1 MAGPPSLGGSGAQQ
15 SPSNLSLATLPWEA
29 PGRGDEGLPSRI
41 GGVLA
46 VLGTR
51 PLQQLREVVLPCPF
65 GDGAGEMLRP
75 GAKETGESGLSEGP
89 HDQSVYW
96 EKT

>member
-1 MAGPPSLGGSGAQQ
+1 M
-15 SPSNLSLATLPWEA
+15 
-29 PGRGDEGLPSRI
+29 
-41 GGVLA
+41 
-46 VLGTR
+46 LGTR